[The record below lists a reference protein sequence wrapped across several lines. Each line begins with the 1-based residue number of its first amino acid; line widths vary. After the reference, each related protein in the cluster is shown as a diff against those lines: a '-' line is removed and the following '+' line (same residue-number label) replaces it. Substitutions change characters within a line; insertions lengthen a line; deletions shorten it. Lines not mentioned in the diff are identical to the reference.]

1 MLKREIKYED
11 FNGNKTSDIFYFN
24 LSEHELVDLEVA
36 QKQGLQ
42 AMLQEIIDTKDHKG
56 LIELFKKIIMLS
68 YGEKSSDGKRFIKS
82 EQSRLE
88 FSQSAAYNTL
98 FMELAT
104 DDGAAAT
111 FLIGT
116 LPSSMTGE
124 IKKAMIPGPT
134 PVPNT

>member
-124 IKKAMIPGPT
+124 IKKAMITGPT